1 MNHMEFIEKNVRSEL
16 LKQGFSASLAQ
27 GGAVQ
32 AVDLY
37 KRMSQ
42 ASKRGAMFDDCL
54 RHAKLW
60 AEKNGLPDEKP
71 QKRQRRATSASPS
84 LF

>member
-1 MNHMEFIEKNVRSEL
+1 MNHIEFIEKNVREEL
-16 LKQGFSASLAQ
+16 IRQGFSLTVAK
-27 GGAVQ
+27 GGAWQ

-42 ASKRGAMFDDCL
+42 ASKKGKIFDDVL

-60 AEKNGLPDEKP
+60 AEKQTTKAERSPTKRVKRVTQQGL
-71 QKRQRRATSASPS
+71 
-84 LF
+84 F

>member
-1 MNHMEFIEKNVRSEL
+1 MNHLEFIEKNVKEEL
-16 LKQGFSASLAQ
+16 TRQGFAPSVAQ
-27 GGAVQ
+27 GGAWQ

-42 ASKRGAMFDDCL
+42 ASKKGKIYDDVL

-60 AEKNGLPDEKP
+60 AEKQTTKTERSAPKRSKKVTQQGL
-71 QKRQRRATSASPS
+71 
-84 LF
+84 F